1 MGLFKSKEEKEAI
14 TKEKR
19 AKQEELAKKLEATR
33 LEKEATAKEKR
44 EKEEAIRLE
53 KERIEKEYQ
62 AKLEE
67 VGYTKMMAKSEV
79 YNEIMIVQNE
89 TIINML
95 GQLVI
100 SNQNLLSNG
109 FVIEERKQYNDK
121 IKNILLDNL

>member
-109 FVIEERKQYNDK
+109 FVIEERKQYNNK

>member
-14 TKEKR
+14 VKEKR

-109 FVIEERKQYNDK
+109 FVIEERKQYNNK

>member
-14 TKEKR
+14 AREKR
-19 AKQEELAKKLEATR
+19 AKQEELEKKLEAKR
-33 LEKEATAKEKR
+33 LKNEAIAKEKR

>member
-19 AKQEELAKKLEATR
+19 AKQEALAKKLEAT
-33 LEKEATAKEKR
+33 
-44 EKEEAIRLE
+44 RLE

-109 FVIEERKQYNDK
+109 FVIEERKQYNNK

>member
-1 MGLFKSKEEKEAI
+1 
-14 TKEKR
+14 
-19 AKQEELAKKLEATR
+19 
-33 LEKEATAKEKR
+33 
-44 EKEEAIRLE
+44 
-53 KERIEKEYQ
+53 
-62 AKLEE
+62 
-67 VGYTKMMAKSEV
+67 MMAKSEV

-109 FVIEERKQYNDK
+109 FVIEERKQYNNK

>member
-19 AKQEELAKKLEATR
+19 AKQEALAKKLEATR

-109 FVIEERKQYNDK
+109 FVIEERKQYNNK